1 MQGVFVRGLLGGAGM
16 AAFSAIS
23 ALWASI
29 ALGRLHL
36 PSSTSPPS
44 FQYRA
49 TVCLS
54 SP

>member
-1 MQGVFVRGLLGGAGM
+1 MAFLVAPGM

-23 ALWASI
+23 ALWASK

-36 PSSTSPPS
+36 LSSTSPPS